1 MNQVVNNDPPP
12 HRPPRRRSRH
22 IYYLLAIALLIL
34 GAWGFA
40 RITVC
45 WGKYS
50 WLGAVA
56 CHSQWVTFVLLVV
69 SVTIGGLVIRDLAL
83 PHANEFSTG
92 RFRRV
97 KSAWRGYRS
106 LERWDFFHVTA
117 SSLLL
122 VIFVL
127 AFAWL
132 VLASAVRF

>member
-1 MNQVVNNDPPP
+1 MNVPLSEHVQSNPP
-12 HRPPRRRSRH
+12 HRRSRH
-22 IYYLLAIALLIL
+22 IYYSLAVALLIL
-34 GAWGFA
+34 GVWGFA

-50 WLGAVA
+50 WLGSIA
-56 CHSQWVTFVLLVV
+56 CHSQWATFVLLVV
-69 SVTIGGLVIRDLAL
+69 SVAIVGLLIRDLAV
-83 PHANEFSTG
+83 PHVDEFRTG

-97 KSAWRGYRS
+97 RSAWRGYRS

-122 VIFVL
+122 IMFVL

-132 VLASAVRF
+132 VLASAIRF